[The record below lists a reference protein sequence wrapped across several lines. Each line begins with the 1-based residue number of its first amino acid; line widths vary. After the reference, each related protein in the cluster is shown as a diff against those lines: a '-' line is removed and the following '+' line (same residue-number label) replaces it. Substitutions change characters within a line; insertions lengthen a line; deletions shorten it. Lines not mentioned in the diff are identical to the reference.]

1 MWDYQDVGVRVMK
14 NQRWVR
20 LESCNGEIDERMNVS
35 GWEYVRLWEI
45 ERLERLEDADIEIRE
60 SIERFINRE

>member
-20 LESCNGEIDERMNVS
+20 LESCNGEIDERMSVS
-35 GWEYVRLWEI
+35 RWEYVLWEI
-45 ERLERLEDADIEIRE
+45 ERDWEIRE
-60 SIERFINRE
+60 TWGCKHRD